1 MTKRLSI
8 KSYRKPDNRYSPLD
22 LVICE
27 GETEVDYFCEL
38 TRSLRVHVHICKG
51 DGTDPKSIVNTAKR
65 KAKEDGVKYDQIF
78 CVFDRDNNPSA
89 FLEAFNVCK
98 SKNFIPI
105 VSNPCFELW
114 PYIHFQMRESGFG
127 SPQQTLKA
135 LKKLPRFED
144 YDKDGVQIFN
154 TTFSLIE
161 TACKHASELT
171 LKQHDNP
178 KEDPFTNIHLLIHR
192 FYTLKKQQ
200 NYFEKN
206 KNK

>member
-22 LVICE
+22 LVVCE

-38 TRSLRVHVHICKG
+38 ARSLRVHVHICKG

-78 CVFDRDNNPSA
+78 CVFDRDNNLSV
-89 FLEAFNVCK
+89 FLEAIHLCK
-98 SKNFIPI
+98 ARRFVPI

-114 PYIHFQMRESGFG
+114 PYLHFKMRESGFG
-127 SPQQTLKA
+127 GPQQILKV
-135 LKKLPRFED
+135 LKKLPEFEK

-161 TACKHASELT
+161 TACKRASELVS
-171 LKQHDNP
+171 KQYEDP
-178 KEDPFTNIHLLIHR
+178 KEDPFTNIHLLVER
-192 FYTLKKQQ
+192 FHILKKQQ
-200 NYFEKN
+200 NYFDQDK
-206 KNK
+206 KR